1 MRPATNAGAKPG
13 DVLILTKKLGV
24 GILTTAGKAD
34 IGLVGEDLMKRL
46 QLQMATLNKAARDVM
61 VKYPVHGCTDV
72 TGFSLMGH
80 SYEMAQG
87 SGCTLHIQTDCVP
100 FHPEAT
106 EMAEMGFIPA
116 GAYRN
121 REYAGA
127 GVLVAGDVSRAMQD
141 ILYDPQTSG
150 GLLIS
155 VPKEDGLRMLEE
167 MHTVV
172 PDAAMIGYVTEKED
186 ADIVLE

>member
-1 MRPATNAGAKPG
+1 
-13 DVLILTKKLGV
+13 
-24 GILTTAGKAD
+24 
-34 IGLVGEDLMKRL
+34 
-46 QLQMATLNKAARDVM
+46 
-61 VKYPVHGCTDV
+61 
-72 TGFSLMGH
+72 
-80 SYEMAQG
+80 
-87 SGCTLHIQTDCVP
+87 
-100 FHPEAT
+100 
-106 EMAEMGFIPA
+106 MAEMGFISA

-121 REYAGA
+121 REYAGRN
-127 GVLVAGDVSRAMQD
+127 VCVAGNVSRAMQD

-155 VPKEDGLRMLEE
+155 VPREDGERMLEE

>member
-1 MRPATNAGAKPG
+1 
-13 DVLILTKKLGV
+13 
-24 GILTTAGKAD
+24 
-34 IGLVGEDLMKRL
+34 
-46 QLQMATLNKAARDVM
+46 
-61 VKYPVHGCTDV
+61 
-72 TGFSLMGH
+72 
-80 SYEMAQG
+80 
-87 SGCTLHIQTDCVP
+87 
-100 FHPEAT
+100 
-106 EMAEMGFIPA
+106 MAEMGFIPA